1 MSAIMLSATLISY
14 EIPNEPI
21 NRSVEINTTPLN
33 VVDRIENEPEVDE
46 NALSIEL
53 ESIDSENNRLLAQRD
68 LKSLIRSKDVTKPFN
83 YQTSDYC
90 DFKYKKEGKLK
101 KITCSNHVFKRS
113 ITKHFENSKFESISS
128 RNHLSDH
135 EFTLRY
141 KHDETH

>member
-1 MSAIMLSATLISY
+1 MLSATLLSY

-21 NRSVEINTTPLN
+21 NRSVEINTIPLN
-33 VVDRIENEPEVDE
+33 AVDRVEKKTEPDE
-46 NALSIEL
+46 NAFSIEL

-68 LKSLIRSKDVTKPFN
+68 LKSLLRSKDVRKPFN
-83 YQTSDYC
+83 YLPSDYC

-101 KITCSNHVFKRS
+101 KISCSNHVFKRS
-113 ITKHFENSKFESISS
+113 ITKHFENSEFESISS
-128 RNHLSDH
+128 RNNLSDH